1 MIVFVFMFF
10 TRVQKKFSYWDNNK
24 VILILTVQHFG
35 QPCCFSITLK
45 HKNAEN
51 IKICTSAT
59 TLKTK
64 LLNQFKPK
72 IIEGIHT
79 FVSSLNR
86 KKQSKTKAMLLW
98 CNCVQCNHTPINEK
112 YNLAVIQNVSTWSQI
127 LA

>member
-24 VILILTVQHFG
+24 VILILTVQRFG
-35 QPCCFSITLK
+35 QPCCFSIMLK

-98 CNCVQCNHTPINEK
+98 CNCVQCNQTPINEK